1 MIKLLDIHN
10 MKISII
16 TATFNRGH
24 FIEPCIL
31 SILRQNIKDIELI
44 IIDGL
49 STDSTSEKLE
59 PLIKKNKNIKFYSET
74 DLGIYDALNKGID
87 KASGDIIG
95 FLHSDDLFYN
105 SEVLNDIINTIKN
118 NDLDGIYGDLEYVEK
133 INTNK
138 VLRYWQS
145 CIFSKKLLRK
155 GWTPPHPTLFLKK
168 EVYKKHGKF
177 DLKFNISADYD
188 FMLRV
193 FNDESLNIDYI
204 PKVITRMRV
213 GGISNKNIKN
223 IILKTFEDYKAIRK
237 NEIGS
242 IGTLV
247 RKNTS
252 KIKQFFNK
260 RD

>member
-1 MIKLLDIHN
+1 

-24 FIEPCIL
+24 FIESCIL
-31 SILRQNIKDIELI
+31 SILRQDIKNIELI

-49 STDSTSEKLE
+49 STDSTSKKIKPIL
-59 PLIKKNKNIKFYSET
+59 KKNKNIKFYSEK

-87 KASGDIIG
+87 KASGEIIG

-105 SEVLNDIINTIKN
+105 SEVLKKIINKFKKY
-118 NDLDGIYGDLEYVEK
+118 DLDGIYGDLEYVEK

-138 VLRYWQS
+138 IVRYWES
-145 CIFSKKLLRK
+145 CTFSYKLLRK

-168 EVYKKHGKF
+168 SIYLKYGKF
-177 DLKFNISADYD
+177 DLNFKISADYD

-193 FNDESLNIDYI
+193 FKNDTLNIQYFPDI
-204 PKVITRMRV
+204 ITRMRV
-213 GGISNKNIKN
+213 GGISNKNIRN
-223 IILKTFEDYKAIRK
+223 ILIKTFEDYKAIRK
-237 NEIGS
+237 NKIGG
-242 IGTLV
+242 IGTLL

-252 KIKQFFNK
+252 KIKQFLQK
-260 RD
+260 KYI

>member
-1 MIKLLDIHN
+1 MKL
-10 MKISII
+10 SII

-24 FIEPCIL
+24 FIESCIL
-31 SILRQNIKDIELI
+31 SILRQDIEDIELI

-49 STDSTSEKLE
+49 STDSTLEKLK

-87 KASGDIIG
+87 KANGEIIG

-105 SEVLNDIINTIKN
+105 SKVLKKIICKFQN
-118 NDLDGIYGDLEYVEK
+118 NDLDGIYGDLEYTEK

-138 VLRYWQS
+138 VVRYWES
-145 CIFSKKLLRK
+145 CTFNNKLLKK

-168 EVYKKHGKF
+168 SIYKKYGKF
-177 DLKFNISADYD
+177 DLNFKISADYD
-188 FMLRV
+188 FMLRI
-193 FNDESLNIDYI
+193 FKDDSLKIQYF
-204 PKVITRMRV
+204 PFVITRMRV

-223 IILKTFEDYKAIRK
+223 ILIKTFEDYKAIRK
-237 NEIGS
+237 NKIGS
-242 IGTLV
+242 IGTLF

-252 KIKQFFNK
+252 KIKQLYKKNIESEN
-260 RD
+260 